1 MAADILA
8 LALLFRKPLYLPTLI
23 LLDVVACILA
33 GISIPAIALSDYNYA
48 DDPKPHLHGW
58 EKIDLVLFDLN
69 IAVMYVVLDQL
80 L

>member
-1 MAADILA
+1 MDILA
-8 LALLFRKPLYLPTLI
+8 LALLFRKPSYLPTLI

-48 DDPKPHLHGW
+48 DDPNPHLHGW

-69 IAVMYVVLDQL
+69 IAIMYVVLHPL